1 MRLAVLADIHGNLP
15 AFQAVLAELERI
27 QPDAVAVNGDL
38 INPVPFNGEVV
49 DFIRSTDWAVVRGNH
64 EFYLLDF
71 GTERA
76 IPGSD
81 DPVRWGSL
89 HWLVRNVTS
98 AQAQFLAAL
107 PDERTL
113 YFPGTQPI
121 RMAHGVPGRNRVG
134 FYQQQP
140 AEKILLEIRDIPQQT
155 LLSAHTHV
163 QVDRQ
168 LSIAN
173 SDFQA
178 NPHGEDGHYLD
189 GSPPPSP
196 PGSVPGSVPGHWHLI
211 NPGSV
216 GLPLEKDTRAAFAVL
231 ESVPESVEPGGWRVT
246 HHRVEYDRRPALEAF
261 STSGLLEAGGP
272 IAQIFYWELI
282 TAEPEIVDYY
292 RWSHKNGYDADGE
305 MQGAFDAYVAAT
317 ARDAY
322 VRARDPLHNRSL
334 TR

>member
-27 QPDAVAVNGDL
+27 QPDFVVVNGDL
-38 INPVPFNGEVV
+38 INPIPFNGEIV
-49 DFIRSTDWAVVRGNH
+49 DYIRNTDWGVVRGNH

-76 IPGSD
+76 IPGSE

-89 HWLVRNVTS
+89 HWLVRNVTT

-140 AEKILLEIRDIPQQT
+140 ADKILLEIRDIPEHT
-155 LLSAHTHV
+155 IISAHTHV

-168 LSIAN
+168 LSLN
-173 SDFQA
+173 GGDDLQA
-178 NPHGEDGHYLD
+178 APHGEDGHYLQA
-189 GSPPPSP
+189 SPPARS
-196 PGSVPGSVPGHWHLI
+196 GYWHLL

-216 GLPLEKDTRAAFAVL
+216 GLPLSKDSRAAFAVL
-231 ESVPESVEPGGWRVT
+231 ESVPETVEPGGWRVT
-246 HHRVEYDRRPALEAF
+246 HHRVAYDRRPALEAF
-261 STSGLLEAGGP
+261 QTSGLLDAGGP
-272 IAQIFYWELI
+272 IATIFYWELV

-292 RWSHKNGYDADGE
+292 RWCQSNGHDADRDMG
-305 MQGAFDAYVAAT
+305 GAFEAYVAAT
-317 ARDAY
+317 GRDAY
-322 VRARDPLHNRSL
+322 VRQRDPLHNRAL

>member
-15 AFQAVLAELERI
+15 AFQSVLAELERI
-27 QPDAVAVNGDL
+27 QPDAVVVNGDL
-38 INPVPFNGEVV
+38 INPVPYNGEVI
-49 DFIRSTDWAVVRGNH
+49 DYIRNTDWAVVRGNH

-76 IPGSD
+76 IPGSE

-89 HWLVRNVTS
+89 HWLVRNVS
-98 AQAQFLAAL
+98 SEQAQYLAAL

-113 YFPGTQPI
+113 YFPATQPI

-140 AEKILLEIRDIPQQT
+140 AEKILLEIRDIPQHT
-155 LLSAHTHV
+155 IISAHTHV

-168 LSIAN
+168 LCLPTARDPLS
-173 SDFQA
+173 
-178 NPHGEDGHYLD
+178 NPHGEDGHY
-189 GSPPPSP
+189 PPETGPQT
-196 PGSVPGSVPGHWHLI
+196 GGYWHLL

-231 ESVPESVEPGGWRVT
+231 ESVPESVERGGWRVT

-272 IAQIFYWELI
+272 IATIFYWELV

-292 RWSHKNGYDADGE
+292 RWCHRNGYDADGDLT
-305 MQGAFDAYVAAT
+305 GAFAAYVQAT
-317 ARDAY
+317 GRDAY
-322 VRARDPLHNRSL
+322 VRQRDPLHNRAL